1 MLLSE
6 LERIKKEKMTKVT
19 KENMETYIKLRK
31 RYTKLRDKNEVKE
44 ENKEMALIFVIC
56 ESFIVDV
63 INQDKEYYGKLSS
76 YHFSNEDL
84 MYCLQKG
91 KTLWKRNY

>member
-6 LERIKKEKMTKVT
+6 LEKIKKRKMTKVT

-31 RYTKLRDKNEVKE
+31 RYTVLRDKDEVRE
-44 ENKEMALIFVIC
+44 QNAEMALIFDIC
-56 ESFIVDV
+56 ERFIVNV
-63 INQDKEYYGKLSS
+63 INKDKEYYGKLSS

-91 KTLWKRNY
+91 KF

>member
-6 LERIKKEKMTKVT
+6 LERIKKERMTKVT

-31 RYTKLRDKNEVKE
+31 RYTKLRDNDEVKE
-44 ENKEMALIFVIC
+44 KNKEMALIFDIC

-63 INQDKEYYGKLSS
+63 INQDKEYYSKLSS

-84 MYCLQKG
+84 MYCL
-91 KTLWKRNY
+91 

>member
-6 LERIKKEKMTKVT
+6 LEKIKKRKMTKVT

-31 RYTKLRDKNEVKE
+31 RYTALRDKDEVKE
-44 ENKEMALIFVIC
+44 QNAEMALIFEIC
-56 ESFIVDV
+56 ESFIVNV
-63 INQDKEYYGKLSS
+63 INKDKEYYGKLSS

-84 MYCLQKG
+84 MYCL
-91 KTLWKRNY
+91 

>member
-6 LERIKKEKMTKVT
+6 LQKLKENKMAKVT
-19 KENMETYIKLRK
+19 KENMETYIRLRK
-31 RYTKLRDKNEVKE
+31 RYTKLRDKNEVKGK
-44 ENKEMALIFVIC
+44 NKEMALIFDIC

-63 INQDKEYYGKLSS
+63 INNDKEYYGKLSS

-84 MYCLQKG
+84 MYCL
-91 KTLWKRNY
+91 

>member
-6 LERIKKEKMTKVT
+6 LERIKKERMTKVT

-31 RYTKLRDKNEVKE
+31 RYTKLRDNDEVKE
-44 ENKEMALIFVIC
+44 KNKEMALIFDIC

-63 INQDKEYYGKLSS
+63 INQDKEYYSKLTS

-84 MYCLQKG
+84 MYCL
-91 KTLWKRNY
+91 

>member
-44 ENKEMALIFVIC
+44 ENKEMALIFDIC

-84 MYCLQKG
+84 MYCL
-91 KTLWKRNY
+91 

>member
-6 LERIKKEKMTKVT
+6 LQKLKENKMTKVT
-19 KENMETYIKLRK
+19 KENMETYIRLRK

-44 ENKEMALIFVIC
+44 KNKEMALIYDIC

-63 INQDKEYYGKLSS
+63 INNDKEYYGKLSS

-84 MYCLQKG
+84 MYCL
-91 KTLWKRNY
+91 

>member
-1 MLLSE
+1 MLLAG

-31 RYTKLRDKNEVKE
+31 RYTELRDKNEVKE
-44 ENKEMALIFVIC
+44 TNKEMSLIFDIC
-56 ESFIVDV
+56 ENFIVGV
-63 INQDKEYYGKLSS
+63 INNDKEYYGKLSS

-84 MYCLQKG
+84 IYCL
-91 KTLWKRNY
+91 

>member
-6 LERIKKEKMTKVT
+6 LQKLKENRMTKVT
-19 KENMETYIKLRK
+19 KENMETYIRLRK
-31 RYTKLRDKNEVKE
+31 RYTKLRDNDELKEKNQ
-44 ENKEMALIFVIC
+44 EMSLIFDIC

-63 INQDKEYYGKLSS
+63 INNDKEYYGKLSS

-84 MYCLQKG
+84 MYCL
-91 KTLWKRNY
+91 

>member
-44 ENKEMALIFVIC
+44 KNKEMSLIFDIC

-84 MYCLQKG
+84 IIPFP
-91 KTLWKRNY
+91 

>member
-44 ENKEMALIFVIC
+44 ENKEMALIFDIC
-56 ESFIVDV
+56 ESFIVNV
-63 INQDKEYYGKLSS
+63 INQDKEYYSKLSS
-76 YHFSNEDL
+76 YQFSNEDL
-84 MYCLQKG
+84 MYCL
-91 KTLWKRNY
+91 

>member
-6 LERIKKEKMTKVT
+6 LEKLKKNKMTKVT
-19 KENMETYIKLRK
+19 KENMETYIRLRK
-31 RYTKLRDKNEVKE
+31 RYTKLRDNDEGKE
-44 ENKEMALIFVIC
+44 QNAEMSLIFDIC

-63 INQDKEYYGKLSS
+63 INNDKEYYGKLSS

-84 MYCLQKG
+84 MYCL
-91 KTLWKRNY
+91 

>member
-6 LERIKKEKMTKVT
+6 LERIKKERMTKVT
-19 KENMETYIKLRK
+19 KENMETYIRLRK

-44 ENKEMALIFVIC
+44 KNKEMALIFDIC

-63 INQDKEYYGKLSS
+63 INQDKEYYSKLSS

-84 MYCLQKG
+84 MYCL
-91 KTLWKRNY
+91 

>member
-6 LERIKKEKMTKVT
+6 LEKIKKRKMTKVT

-31 RYTKLRDKNEVKE
+31 RYTVLRDKDEVRE
-44 ENKEMALIFVIC
+44 QNAEMALIFDIC
-56 ESFIVDV
+56 ESFIVNV
-63 INQDKEYYGKLSS
+63 INKDKEYYGKLSS

-91 KTLWKRNY
+91 KF